1 MRALRDPRILLIWP
15 YGAFDRATLP
25 LAYSYLIPTLRRHG
39 FRVNF
44 LDCAVGEISPD
55 SAQFCDVIQSYQPHI
70 VGVSA
75 WSVHKEMATEAL
87 RRVKAIS
94 SDILTIA
101 GGPHFSGDP
110 GYSLESDQ
118 GVIDFV
124 LKGEAEESLIQFLE
138 IISHGEWSYQDLTI
152 VPGLCF
158 LQPDGLVHE
167 TPAKSPASLDA
178 LGQPDYDVI
187 NLPLYLKKG
196 YAYRSDSTSQAAI
209 VTTRGCPYTC
219 DFCSAPF
226 LNGRRVR
233 KHSPAYLL
241 ELLRTLYDRFEIR
254 HFNII
259 DDNFTFDV
267 PYAKQF
273 CKIVIANQDWLRNV
287 SFGTPNG
294 IRIEKTDEDL
304 FYLMKAAG
312 WKRVIVA
319 PESGSQKMVDLMAK
333 HLKLSIVPE
342 KVAQIQKAGLECEAF
357 FIVGHPGEDRQTVT
371 ETKRFIQDV
380 KFDVVSLHLFQP
392 LEGTPIYSDLVTMG
406 TLAKGETIRSYDE
419 INWVPEGWTRPELLA
434 VFQDLMEASVKV
446 YPLRFEWFFSKFSK
460 PGKVVR
466 VLCGERIRNLFFAGS
481 SRVRRQISEW
491 WFHLR
496 YGTEMMKRVAAIEL
510 NSPGRKDLQVIENQM
525 IQIMKHSDELKSKAN
540 EFLKSQGPGKEETQS
555 VRIGA
560 GNI

>member
-1 MRALRDPRILLIWP
+1 MHAIHNPKILFIWP

-25 LAYSYLIPTLRRHG
+25 LAYTYLIPVLRRQGYH
-39 FRVNF
+39 VDF
-44 LDCAVGEISPD
+44 LDCAVEEIPPD
-55 SAQFCDVIQSYQPHI
+55 SPQFRQALEYYQPDI

-75 WSVHKEMATEAL
+75 WSVHKTMATHAL
-87 RRVKAIS
+87 QRVKEFS
-94 SDILTIA
+94 TDILTMA

-110 GYSLESDQ
+110 GYSLASDA

-124 LKGEAEESLIQFLE
+124 FKGEAEESLIQFLQL
-138 IISHGEWSYQDLTI
+138 IAQDGWSIDDLNQ
-152 VPGLCF
+152 VPGLCY
-158 LQPDGLVHE
+158 LRADGEVHE
-167 TPAKSPASLDA
+167 TDAKSPASLDG
-178 LGQPDYDVI
+178 LGQPDYECI

-196 YAYRSDSTSQAAI
+196 YAYRSESRQQAAI
-209 VTTRGCPYTC
+209 LTTRGCPYTC

-241 ELLRTLYDRFEIR
+241 ELLKTLYVEFDIR

-273 CKIVIANQDWLRNV
+273 CKMVLDNQEWLRGV

-294 IRIEKTDEDL
+294 IRIEKTDADL

-357 FIVGHPGEDRQTVT
+357 FIVGHPGEDRETV
-371 ETKRFIQDV
+371 EATKQFIQDV
-380 KFDVVSLHLFQP
+380 KFDLVSLHLFQP
-392 LEGTPIYSDLVTMG
+392 LEGTPIYSELVTMG
-406 TLAKGETIRSYDE
+406 TLAKGDTIRSYDE

-434 VFQDLMEASVKV
+434 VFQDLMETSVKV
-446 YPLRFEWFFSKFSK
+446 YPSRFEWVFSKFSK
-460 PGKVVR
+460 PGKLVQS
-466 VLCGERIRNLFFAGS
+466 LLGEQIRHISFGVT
-481 SRVRRQISEW
+481 SRFRRWVSEW
-491 WFHLR
+491 CFQLR
-496 YGTEMMKRVAAIEL
+496 HGAEIQRQVASIEIPTQHANEL
-510 NSPGRKDLQVIENQM
+510 KALDNHM
-525 IQIMKHSDELKSKAN
+525 IQIMKHSDVLKSKAN
-540 EFLKSQGPGKEETQS
+540 EFLQAQANESNESRPSEVTVGHS
-555 VRIGA
+555 
-560 GNI
+560 

>member
-1 MRALRDPRILLIWP
+1 MQALRDPKILLIWP

-25 LAYSYLIPTLRRHG
+25 LAYTYLIPTLRRQGYH
-39 FRVNF
+39 VDF
-44 LDCAVGEISPD
+44 LDCAVKEIAPE
-55 SAQFCDVIQSYQPHI
+55 SAQFRQAVESYQPHI

-75 WSVHKEMATEAL
+75 WSVHKTAATDAL
-87 RRVKAIS
+87 RKVKTFS
-94 SDILTIA
+94 SDILTMA

-110 GYSLESDQ
+110 GYSLATDQ
-118 GVIDFV
+118 GVIDYVF
-124 LKGEAEESLIQFLE
+124 KGEAEESLIQFLE
-138 IISHGEWSYQDLTI
+138 IISRDEWSNEQLKA

-167 TPAKSPASLDA
+167 TPAKSPASLDG

-187 NLPLYLKKG
+187 NLPIYLKKG
-196 YAYRSDSTSQAAI
+196 YAYRSDSCQQAAI
-209 VTTRGCPYTC
+209 LTTRGCPYTC

-241 ELLRTLYDRFEIR
+241 ELIRTLYDRFGIR

-267 PYAKQF
+267 LYAKQF
-273 CKIVIANQDWLRNV
+273 CKMIIDNRDRLRGV

-304 FYLMKAAG
+304 FFLMKAAG

-333 HLKLSIVPE
+333 HLKLSLVPD

-357 FIVGHPGEDRQTVT
+357 FIVGHPGEDRQTVA
-371 ETKRFIQDV
+371 ETKRFIQEV

-406 TLAKGETIRSYDE
+406 TLAKGDTIRSYDE
-419 INWVPEGWTRPELLA
+419 INWVPEGWTRPELMA
-434 VFQDLMEASVKV
+434 AFQDLMATSVKV
-446 YPLRFEWFFSKFSK
+446 YPLRFEWLFSKYSK
-460 PGKVVR
+460 TGKI
-466 VLCGERIRNLFFAGS
+466 LQAMFGESNRGSFFTVA
-481 SRVRRQISEW
+481 SRVRRRISES
-491 WFHLR
+491 WFTLAH
-496 YGTEMMKRVAAIEL
+496 GMKIKRRVAAIEL
-510 NSPGRKDLQVIENQM
+510 NSQGKKDLQVMENQM
-525 IQIMKHSDELKSKAN
+525 IQIMKHSDELKLKAN
-540 EFLKSQGPGKEETQS
+540 EFLKTQTTEKDEPQTVGMS
-555 VRIGA
+555 TGQS
-560 GNI
+560 

>member
-1 MRALRDPRILLIWP
+1 MRAFRDPKILLIWP

-25 LAYSYLIPTLRRHG
+25 LAYTYLIPTLRRHG
-39 FRVNF
+39 YRVDF
-44 LDCAVGEISPD
+44 LDCAVGDIAPD
-55 SAQFCDVIQSYQPHI
+55 AVRFRHALESYQPHI

-75 WSVHKEMATEAL
+75 WSVHKTMATEAL
-87 RRVKAIS
+87 RKVKAFS
-94 SDILTIA
+94 ADILTMA

-110 GYSLESDQ
+110 EYSLATDQ

-124 LKGEAEESLIQFLE
+124 FKGEAEESLIQFLG
-138 IISHGEWSYQDLTI
+138 IICHGEWSYQDLTI

-187 NLPLYLKKG
+187 NLPLYLKQG
-196 YAYRSDSTSQAAI
+196 YAYRSDSTQQAAI

-241 ELLRTLYDRFEIR
+241 ELLRSLYDRFDVR

-273 CKIVIANQDWLRNV
+273 CKMVIDNQDWLREV

-304 FYLMKAAG
+304 FFLMKAAG

-333 HLKLSIVPE
+333 HLKLSIVQD

-357 FIVGHPGEDRQTVT
+357 FIVGHPGEDRQTVA
-371 ETKRFIQDV
+371 ETKRFIQSV

-392 LEGTPIYSDLVTMG
+392 LEGTPIYSELVTMG
-406 TLAKGETIRSYDE
+406 TLAKGDTIRSYDE
-419 INWVPEGWTRPELLA
+419 INWVPEGWTRPELYA
-434 VFQDLMEASVKV
+434 VYQDLMETSVKV
-446 YPLRFEWFFSKFSK
+446 YPFRFEWLFSKYSK
-460 PGKVVR
+460 VGRVVSIL
-466 VLCGERIRNLFFAGS
+466 VGEQIRQICFTVAF
-481 SRVRRQISEW
+481 RVRRRVSES
-491 WFHLR
+491 WFNRMHGLALKR
-496 YGTEMMKRVAAIEL
+496 RVAAIEVQ
-510 NSPGRKDLQVIENQM
+510 SQGKKDLQGLENQM
-525 IQIMKHSDELKSKAN
+525 IQIMNHSDELKSKAN
-540 EFLKSQGPGKEETQS
+540 DFLKTQATEKAASQTVEWTPGPS
-555 VRIGA
+555 
-560 GNI
+560 

>member
-1 MRALRDPRILLIWP
+1 MRALHNPNILFIWP

-25 LAYSYLIPTLRRHG
+25 LAYTYLIPVLRRHG
-39 FRVNF
+39 YHVDF
-44 LDCAVGEISPD
+44 LDCAVGDITPD
-55 SAQFCDVIQSYQPHI
+55 SPQFLEALEYYQPDI

-75 WSVHKEMATEAL
+75 WSVHKTMATLAL
-87 RRVKAIS
+87 QHVKTFS
-94 SDILTIA
+94 PHILTLA

-110 GYSLESDQ
+110 GYSLASDV
-118 GVIDFV
+118 GVIDLVF
-124 LKGEAEESLIQFLE
+124 KGEAEESLIQFLE
-138 IISHGEWSYQDLTI
+138 IIAQDDWSFDDLNQ
-152 VPGLCF
+152 VPGLCY
-158 LQPDGLVHE
+158 LKDDGLVHE

-178 LGQPDYDVI
+178 LGQPDYEVI

-196 YAYRSDSTSQAAI
+196 YAYRSDSHHQAAI
-209 VTTRGCPYTC
+209 LTTRGCPYTC

-233 KHSPAYLL
+233 KHSPEYLL
-241 ELLRTLYDRFEIR
+241 ELMKTLYEQFDIR

-273 CKIVIANQDWLRNV
+273 CKMVIDSRDWLSGV

-357 FIVGHPGEDRQTVT
+357 FIVGHPGENRETVA
-371 ETKRFIQDV
+371 ETKKFIQNV
-380 KFDVVSLHLFQP
+380 KFDLVALHLFQP
-392 LEGTPIYSDLVTMG
+392 LEGTPIYTELVTRG
-406 TLAKGETIRSYDE
+406 TLAKGDTIRSYDE
-419 INWVPEGWTRPELLA
+419 INWVPAGWTRPELLE
-434 VFQDLMEASVKV
+434 VFQDLMETSVNV
-446 YPLRFEWFFSKFSK
+446 FPYRFEWVFSKYSK
-460 PGKVVR
+460 PGKLVR
-466 VLCGERIRNLFFAGS
+466 FLLGEPIRRESFGATLKL
-481 SRVRRQISEW
+481 RRWMSER
-491 WFHLR
+491 WFHVLH
-496 YGTEMMKRVAAIEL
+496 GVEVQERVASIEIQTQQANEL
-510 NSPGRKDLQVIENQM
+510 KALDNQM
-525 IQIMKHSDELKSKAN
+525 IQIMKHSDVLKSKAN
-540 EFLKSQGPGKEETQS
+540 EFLQAQAKESAASKTCEVT
-555 VRIGA
+555 A
-560 GNI
+560 GHS